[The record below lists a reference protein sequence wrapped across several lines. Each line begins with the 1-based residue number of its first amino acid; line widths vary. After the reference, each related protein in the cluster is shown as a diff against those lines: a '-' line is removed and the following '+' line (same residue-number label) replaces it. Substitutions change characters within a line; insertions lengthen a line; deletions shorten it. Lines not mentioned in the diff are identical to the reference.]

1 MINLARPPE
10 RLVWQPFELNTAH
23 TNQCAFNCNR
33 LRLQSVSRYA
43 TKYAVP
49 HHDRDHVAPKNEEQ
63 MAEKLKKFIGIIKK
77 RRTPIG
83 IVLLLA
89 GVAVVAAFFWGD
101 KASAS
106 DYITGKVEK
115 GNVEVNVSATG
126 TVQAVTTVQ
135 VGSQV
140 SGTLEWLGADFNS
153 QVTRG
158 QVIARLDPAI
168 FQAQVANASA
178 NVVNAEAAVA
188 AAETEINSQKANLNA
203 AKSNL
208 EVTRVQRDDAAALV
222 KRYEELK
229 NVLSGR
235 DLEAAQAQANAAAA
249 RYEQAAAQVGQ
260 VQAANASAKARV
272 DQAKASVSQ
281 AKAQLQ
287 QSQVNLDHSIIA
299 SPIDGVVV
307 SRNVD
312 VGQTV
317 AASLS
322 APTLFTIAND
332 LTKMQVLASIDEA
345 DVGQIR
351 QGIKAHFSVDAYPGE
366 TFTGEISQLRLN
378 AQTLQNVVTYSAVID
393 VANRGMK
400 LRPGMTANI
409 TIMVAKREAV
419 LTVPNAALR
428 FKPNLSEKE
437 QEAFRVKIDE
447 RRKELEAE
455 RQAQGGPERQAGQQA
470 GAPGDQPA
478 QQPPSTQGGGLRT
491 NNEGRQRPPDGAEG
505 KRAEGGQGNFN
516 REAWRQRAEGG
527 QGNFNREAWRQR
539 AEGGQGNFNREAWR
553 QRAEGGQGNS
563 NREGFRRRGEGGPDN
578 SNRERFRQRG
588 EGGADNSNS
597 NREGFRQRGGGGQTP
612 GAESQRPRG
621 EGSQPGAGEGQR
633 QREGGQGFGGGE
645 GGSPRR
651 QWQTIWVLTAT
662 KQIEPRLVRTGLT
675 NGRVTEI
682 VAGDLQEGDTV
693 IIGQNETGAARPQ
706 TPTTPFGQQQRPP
719 GMPGGGGGGRGPG
732 R

>member
-1 MINLARPPE
+1 
-10 RLVWQPFELNTAH
+10 
-23 TNQCAFNCNR
+23 
-33 LRLQSVSRYA
+33 
-43 TKYAVP
+43 
-49 HHDRDHVAPKNEEQ
+49 VAPKNEEQ
-63 MAEKLKKFIGIIKK
+63 MAERLKKFIGIIKK

-89 GVAVVAAFFWGD
+89 GVVVVAAFFWGD

-168 FQAQVANASA
+168 FQAQVANARA

-188 AAETEINSQKANLNA
+188 AAETEINSQKANLTA

-222 KRYEELK
+222 RRYQELQ

-260 VQAANASAKARV
+260 VQAANASAKAKV
-272 DQAKASVSQ
+272 DQAKASVAQ

-287 QSQVNLDHSIIA
+287 QSQLNLDHSIIA

-351 QGIKAHFSVDAYPGE
+351 QGIQAHFSVDAYPGE

-393 VANRGMK
+393 VANRGLK

-409 TIMVAKREAV
+409 TIMVAKREGV

-428 FKPNLSEKE
+428 FKPNLSDKE

-447 RRKELEAE
+447 RRKELDAE
-455 RQAQGGPERQAGQQA
+455 RQAQGSQEGQQA
-470 GAPGDQPA
+470 SSPQA
-478 QQPPSTQGGGLRT
+478 QQPSAQGGELRT
-491 NNEGRQRPPDGAEG
+491 NNEGRQRAPDGAEG
-505 KRAEGGQGNFN
+505 SRKRAEGGQGNSN
-516 REAWRQRAEGG
+516 REG
-527 QGNFNREAWRQR
+527 
-539 AEGGQGNFNREAWR
+539 WR

-563 NREGFRRRGEGGPDN
+563 NREGFRQRRGGGPD
-578 SNRERFRQRG
+578 
-588 EGGADNSNS
+588 NS
-597 NREGFRQRGGGGQTP
+597 NREGFRQRRGGGPDNSNSEGFRQRGGGQTP
-612 GAESQRPRG
+612 GAEGQRPRG
-621 EGSQPGAGEGQR
+621 EGSQAGTGEGQR
-633 QREGGQGFGGGE
+633 QRQGGQASGGGE

-651 QWQTIWVLTAT
+651 QWQTIWVLTAN

-682 VAGDLQEGDTV
+682 VAGDLLEGDTV
-693 IIGQNETGAARPQ
+693 IIGQNETGATRPQ
-706 TPTTPFGQQQRPP
+706 TPTPTPFGQPSRP
-719 GMPGGGGGGRGPG
+719 GGGGGRGPG

>member
-1 MINLARPPE
+1 MAE
-10 RLVWQPFELNTAH
+10 RLK
-23 TNQCAFNCNR
+23 R
-33 LRLQSVSRYA
+33 
-43 TKYAVP
+43 
-49 HHDRDHVAPKNEEQ
+49 
-63 MAEKLKKFIGIIKK
+63 FITIIKK

-83 IVLLLA
+83 VVLLLA
-89 GVAVVAAFFWGD
+89 IGVVVAAFLWGD

-140 SGTLEWLGADFNS
+140 SGTVEWLGADFNS
-153 QVTRG
+153 QVTKG
-158 QVIARLDPAI
+158 QVVARLDPAI
-168 FQAQVANASA
+168 FQAQVANSRA

-188 AAETEINSQKANLNA
+188 AAETEIVNQKANLLA

-208 EVTRVQRDDAAALV
+208 EVTRVQREDAAALV
-222 KRYEELK
+222 KRYQDLK

-260 VQAANASAKARV
+260 VQAGNASAKAKV
-272 DQAKASVSQ
+272 DQAKASVAQ

-307 SRNVD
+307 SRTVD

-351 QGIKAHFSVDAYPGE
+351 QGIQAHFSVDAYPGE
-366 TFTGEISQLRLN
+366 TFAGEISQLRLN

-393 VANRGMK
+393 VANRALK

-409 TIMVAKREAV
+409 TIMVAKREGV

-428 FKPNLSEKE
+428 FKPNLSDKE
-437 QEAFRVKIDE
+437 QEAFRVKMDE

-455 RQAQGGPERQAGQQA
+455 RQAHAGEEGQQA
-470 GAPGDQPA
+470 VAPQDQQPSAQGGDQSNANAKQGRRRGP
-478 QQPPSTQGGGLRT
+478 GGG
-491 NNEGRQRPPDGAEG
+491 GGQGSRQRG
-505 KRAEGGQGNFN
+505 EGGQANGNGEASSPRGEGGRGNFN
-516 REAWRQRAEGG
+516 REAWLKRRESE
-527 QGNFNREAWRQR
+527 GNFNREAWLKRRESQGNGNREGFRQR
-539 AEGGQGNFNREAWR
+539 G
-553 QRAEGGQGNS
+553 EGGQGNS
-563 NREGFRRRGEGGPDN
+563 NREGG
-578 SNRERFRQRG
+578 RQRQAG
-588 EGGADNSNS
+588 DAGQKGGGGQASGAEGQRPRAEGAPAGAGD
-597 NREGFRQRGGGGQTP
+597 GQRQRGGGGQ
-612 GAESQRPRG
+612 
-621 EGSQPGAGEGQR
+621 
-633 QREGGQGFGGGE
+633 GGQTFAGGQ

-651 QWQTIWVLTAT
+651 QWQTIWVLTAN
-662 KQIEPRLVRTGLT
+662 KAIEPRLVRTGLT

-693 IIGQNETGAARPQ
+693 IIGQNETGASRPQ
-706 TPTTPFGQQQRPP
+706 TQTAPPFGQPQRP

>member
-1 MINLARPPE
+1 
-10 RLVWQPFELNTAH
+10 
-23 TNQCAFNCNR
+23 
-33 LRLQSVSRYA
+33 
-43 TKYAVP
+43 
-49 HHDRDHVAPKNEEQ
+49 
-63 MAEKLKKFIGIIKK
+63 MAERLKKFIGIIKK

-83 IVLLLA
+83 IILLLA
-89 GVAVVAAFFWGD
+89 GVVVVAAFFWGD

-106 DYITGKVEK
+106 DYITGKAEK

-140 SGTLEWLGADFNS
+140 SGTVEWLGADFNS

-168 FQAQVANASA
+168 FQAQVANSRA
-178 NVVNAEAAVA
+178 NLANAEAAVA

-260 VQAANASAKARV
+260 VQAANASARARV
-272 DQAKASVSQ
+272 DQAKASVAQ
-281 AKAQLQ
+281 ARAQVQ
-287 QSQVNLDHSIIA
+287 QAQVNLDHSIIA

-351 QGIKAHFSVDAYPGE
+351 QGISAHFSVDAYPGE

-393 VANRGMK
+393 VANRALK

-409 TIMVAKREAV
+409 TIMVAKREGV

-428 FKPNLSEKE
+428 FKPELSDKE
-437 QEAFRVKIDE
+437 QASFAAKIDE
-447 RRKELEAE
+447 RRKALEAE
-455 RQAQGGPERQAGQQA
+455 RQAQAGQEDQQA
-470 GAPGDQPA
+470 GPPLDQQA
-478 QQPPSTQGGGLRT
+478 QQPTAQGGGLRT
-491 NNEGRQRPPDGAEG
+491 NNEGRQRGPDGAEG
-505 KRAEGGQGNFN
+505 SRKRGEGFQGN
-516 REAWRQRAEGG
+516 RESWRQRAEGG
-527 QGNFNREAWRQR
+527 PSNGNREGWRSR
-539 AEGGQGNFNREAWR
+539 RGEA
-553 QRAEGGQGNS
+553 GQGNS
-563 NREGFRRRGEGGPDN
+563 NREGFRRRSEGRPDN
-578 SNRERFRQRG
+578 SNREGSRQRG
-588 EGGADNSNS
+588 EGGPDNS

-612 GAESQRPRG
+612 GAEGQRSRGDASQA
-621 EGSQPGAGEGQR
+621 GAGEGQR
-633 QREGGQGFGGGE
+633 QRQGGGAFGGGE
-645 GGSPRR
+645 GGSFRR
-651 QWQTIWVLTAT
+651 PWLTIWVLTAS

-682 VAGDLQEGDTV
+682 VAGDLEEGDTV
-693 IIGQNETGAARPQ
+693 IIGQNETGETRPQ
-706 TPTTPFGQQQRPP
+706 TQTSAPFGQQRPP
-719 GMPGGGGGGRGPG
+719 GMGGRGRG